1 MDNLTVAYAVGSGR
15 QALLLRLT
23 VWYLYTKIC
32 GNMSDTPKSHHVS
45 ENSISMPLVIPN
57 KLIPLS
63 NPNCSKHTQEADY
76 T

>member
-1 MDNLTVAYAVGSGR
+1 
-15 QALLLRLT
+15 
-23 VWYLYTKIC
+23 
-32 GNMSDTPKSHHVS
+32 MSDTPKSHHVS

-63 NPNCSKHTQEADY
+63 NPNCYKHTQEADY

>member
-23 VWYLYTKIC
+23 VLYFFSLIC

-45 ENSISMPLVIPN
+45 ENSISMPFVSPN
-57 KLIPLS
+57 KLIPLA